1 MQLRVIIMGLF
12 GTITELKQVILI
24 RTDLK
29 LPKGK
34 AAAQAAHAS
43 VEAVLNSDR
52 GIVERWR
59 SMGMKKI
66 VLKVAD
72 EKELLMYQQ
81 LAKKKGLVASVITDA
96 GRTVVEPGTR
106 TCVGIGP
113 AAEEVIDSVTKDLGM
128 Y

>member
-1 MQLRVIIMGLF
+1 MGLF
-12 GTITELKQVILI
+12 SRRTDHELKQVILI
-24 RTDLK
+24 RSDLK

-43 VEAVLNSDR
+43 VEAVL
-52 GIVERWR
+52 R
-59 SMGMKKI
+59 SSQEHVDDWHSAGMKKI

-72 EKELLMYQQ
+72 EKELLRYQQ
-81 LAKKKGLVASVITDA
+81 AAKRAGLVASLITDA
-96 GRTVVEPGTR
+96 GKTVVAPGTK

-113 AAEEVIDSVTKDLGM
+113 DDEAKIDAVTGELPM